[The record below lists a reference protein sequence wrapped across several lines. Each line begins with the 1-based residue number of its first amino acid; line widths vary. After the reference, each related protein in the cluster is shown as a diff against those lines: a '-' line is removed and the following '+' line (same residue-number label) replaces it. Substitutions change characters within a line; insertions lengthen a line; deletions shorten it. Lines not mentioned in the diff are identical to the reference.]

1 MKRSIQANMTKDF
14 QLSVLKGE
22 LKNKVYPISKP
33 SFKIGR
39 MSDNDIVFKEDL
51 VSRYHSRISIK
62 DKTFF
67 IEDLKSKNGTFVNNV
82 RVTRKK
88 LRAGDM
94 ITIGNNALL
103 FDTAQK
109 DIFSEKDDVEFTTI
123 KPAKKIL
130 QDIAEKAIDYSSA
143 EIVEILRSKNEI
155 LNAIYELSKSIL
167 RISAFETILELTTD
181 AIFNNVD
188 GVERVYILVKD
199 RDTGLTTPVLQKNS
213 EGIAAKN
220 DKLMI
225 SETIVNRVMN
235 EEISLLVADAKQDAR
250 FRESES
256 IILYGIRS
264 AMCVPLLG
272 EKSVRGAIYAD
283 VLNARRQFNQNDLQL
298 LTTIANLAAISLEEA
313 NLRSKV
319 RKESEARQSLMRY
332 HSPQVVEKIIQDKG
346 DIRVD
351 EMMITILFID
361 IKDFTHQSELIG
373 PLQTAKLLNEYFD
386 IITDIVFHYKGSID
400 KFIGDAAMAMFGAPF
415 STVDYT
421 EMAVR
426 AAIDIHREIKNL
438 NKYRIRI
445 GINTGPAVIGNIGSS
460 KRMEYT
466 AIGDTVNVASRLE
479 KMARPGTIYIGKT
492 TYEHIKDI
500 FKTRPVGMQTV
511 KGKTMEVNIYEVLV

>member
-1 MKRSIQANMTKDF
+1 MSVPTKYC
-14 QLSVLKGE
+14 LSALKGA
-22 LKNKVYPISKP
+22 LKGKEFPLRKALLR
-33 SFKIGR
+33 IGR
-39 MSDNDIVFKEDL
+39 MADNDIVLKDDL
-51 VSRYHSRISIK
+51 VSRYHSQISLQGSIV
-62 DKTFF
+62 F
-67 IEDLKSKNGTFVNNV
+67 IEDLKSKNGTFVNNI
-82 RVTRKK
+82 RVTRKV
-88 LRAGDM
+88 LHPGDM
-94 ITIGNNALL
+94 VTIGNTTLILNAAKTDL
-103 FDTAQK
+103 
-109 DIFSEKDDVEFTTI
+109 FSEEEELECTTI

-130 QDIAEKAIDYSSA
+130 KDIADKAIDYSSA
-143 EIVEILRSKNEI
+143 EIVEILKSKNEI

-167 RISAFETILELTTD
+167 RISAFETILELTSG
-181 AIFNNVD
+181 AIFKNVP
-188 GVERVYILVKD
+188 GVDRVYILVKD
-199 RDTGLTTPVLQKNS
+199 KKTGLATPVFHKHSKGIS
-213 EGIAAKN
+213 EKN

-235 EEISLLVADAKQDAR
+235 DEVSLLVADAKRDSR
-250 FRESES
+250 FKESES

-272 EKSVRGAIYAD
+272 EKSVRGVVYVD
-283 VLNARRQFNQNDLQL
+283 VLNAKRQFNQNDLQL

-313 NLRSKV
+313 NLRDKV

-361 IKDFTHQSELIG
+361 IKDFTHQSEKIG
-373 PLQTAKLLNEYFD
+373 PLETAKLLNEYFD
-386 IITDIVFHYKGSID
+386 IITDIVFQYKGSID

-415 STVDYT
+415 SAVDYT

-426 AAIDIHREIKNL
+426 AAIDIHRKIRKL
-438 NKYRIRI
+438 NKYSIRI
-445 GINTGPAVIGNIGSS
+445 GINTGLAVIGNIGSS

-479 KMARPGTIYIGKT
+479 KMAPPGTIYIGKR

-500 FKTRPVGMQTV
+500 FQTRPVGMQTV